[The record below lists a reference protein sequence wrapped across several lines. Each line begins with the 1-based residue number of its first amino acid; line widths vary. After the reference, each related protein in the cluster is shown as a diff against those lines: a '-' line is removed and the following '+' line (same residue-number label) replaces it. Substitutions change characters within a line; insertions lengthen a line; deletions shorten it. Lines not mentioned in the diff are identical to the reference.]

1 MGQDG
6 QSEVI
11 KLLKDLHK
19 KVEYLEKK
27 IDLLS
32 SGSGQRSSKPRSY
45 GQGARGQDG
54 ARPNADSRRWSS
66 QGGGSRYK
74 SKHESAYGAK
84 SEGTAKWYDKKKGSD
99 VKSVSRAKKKG
110 NKPAAKK
117 RSK

>member
-1 MGQDG
+1 MEQDG

-11 KLLKDLHK
+11 HLLKDLHK

-32 SGSGQRSSKPRSY
+32 AGSGQRSSKPRSH

-54 ARPNADSRRWSS
+54 ARSNVDSRRWNL
-66 QGGGSRYK
+66 QGGSRYK
-74 SKHESAYGAK
+74 NKHESAFGAK

-99 VKSVSRAKKKG
+99 EKSVPRAKKRVY
-110 NKPAAKK
+110 KPAAKK